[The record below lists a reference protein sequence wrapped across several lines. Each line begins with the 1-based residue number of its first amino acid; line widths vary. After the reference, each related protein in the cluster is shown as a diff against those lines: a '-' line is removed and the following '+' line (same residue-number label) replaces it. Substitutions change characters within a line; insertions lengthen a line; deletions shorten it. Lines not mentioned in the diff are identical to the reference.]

1 MATSQTSAKRNSCNN
16 AKWVG
21 FGPSSKTW
29 PRCASH
35 SVQGTALRLIP
46 KLQSVVSRTF
56 SFAMGA
62 QKLGQPVPDSN
73 LVSELNNAL
82 LQTDAAIQTLVVQ
95 IEVFAGKRSFRAFFT
110 SYPELQWS

>member
-46 KLQSVVSRTF
+46 KLQSVVSR
-56 SFAMGA
+56 
-62 QKLGQPVPDSN
+62 N
-73 LVSELNNAL
+73 
-82 LQTDAAIQTLVVQ
+82 
-95 IEVFAGKRSFRAFFT
+95 VFLCNGSPEARPAG
-110 SYPELQWS
+110 P

>member
-16 AKWVG
+16 ANGWALVHRRKRGQGVRHIRYRAL
-21 FGPSSKTW
+21 PSGSS
-29 PRCASH
+29 PSC
-35 SVQGTALRLIP
+35 
-46 KLQSVVSRTF
+46 SRWSRGTF